1 MESLNILRLKTGE
14 DIICYM
20 EQLSSEEVVVRDAMA
35 VVVKTDLRSG
45 HQAIM
50 MQHWL
55 PVGIIEN
62 NEAVIKL
69 SDVLTIINPSVDFNE
84 FYENSIATY
93 KRLKEAADREDDE
106 EELTQEDMKTI
117 LETVNPSDNLMH

>member
-20 EQLSSEEVVVRDAMA
+20 EQLSSEEVVVRDAMS
-35 VVVKTDLRSG
+35 VVVKTDFRSG

-69 SDVLTIINPSVDFNE
+69 SDVLTIINPSSDFNE

-93 KRLKEAADREDDE
+93 KRLKESADREDDE
-106 EELTQEDMKTI
+106 EELTQEDMRTI

>member
-1 MESLNILRLKTGE
+1 
-14 DIICYM
+14 
-20 EQLSSEEVVVRDAMA
+20 
-35 VVVKTDLRSG
+35 
-45 HQAIM
+45 M

-69 SDVLTIINPSVDFNE
+69 SDVLTIINPSSDFNE

-93 KRLKEAADREDDE
+93 KRLKESADREDDE
-106 EELTQEDMKTI
+106 EELTQEDMRTI